1 MVRTTWYSSISLC
14 KTEYSSNAYIHIYY
28 PFYFLPACPFG
39 LLCSEDY
46 LFAFLPL
53 CVLHFLS
60 YSFVCFLF
68 LKFFFRFLIFVCF
81 VLLPVS
87 CFVILPFNV
96 FRLLVCLCCA
106 SRVQYDGM
114 ASRCLICLRVLHD
127 GVSLLCQSW

>member
-1 MVRTTWYSSISLC
+1 MVRIIPYYLSHYVERSTPRMP
-14 KTEYSSNAYIHIYY
+14 IHILSLVF
-28 PFYFLPACPFG
+28 PPCVSVWALVLG
-39 LLCSEDY
+39 G
-46 LFAFLPL
+46 LPL
-53 CVLHFLS
+53 RFPSIVCA
-60 YSFVCFLF
+60 SFCILF
-68 LKFFFRFLIFVCF
+68 LRLFPFFKVFFRFLFFVCF

-87 CFVILPFNV
+87 CLVILPFDV